1 MPVDVE
7 AKVKAIIAEQ
17 LQVDEGQVTPEANL
31 VDDLGAD
38 LLQIVKK
45 VDHDLA
51 VLILDPDPVSLALQD
66 LGLDRLPAPEPDH
79 LRTDRGN
86 FSQFHSHLWSD

>member
-17 LQVDEGQVTPEANL
+17 LLVDESEVTPGSNL

-38 LLQIVKK
+38 SFDAIELVMQFEEAFDI
-45 VDHDLA
+45 D
-51 VLILDPDPVSLALQD
+51 ILDEAVEKWKTVRDV
-66 LGLDRLPAPEPDH
+66 LDYIAEK
-79 LRTDRGN
+79 TK
-86 FSQFHSHLWSD
+86 

>member
-38 LLQIVKK
+38 SIDAIELVMQFEVAFDI
-45 VDHDLA
+45 D
-51 VLILDPDPVSLALQD
+51 ILDEAVEKWKTVRDV
-66 LGLDRLPAPEPDH
+66 LDYIAEK
-79 LRTDRGN
+79 TK
-86 FSQFHSHLWSD
+86 